1 MNENQWVWSIS
12 DQDEPEGRNRSCS
25 WEPDRRRDRR
35 RRRRRGPR
43 RSRRSRRPVEPVKP
57 VRAWRR
63 RTASSVWG
71 SESPGGLRWKISKPF
86 FGKIGIEM
94 ASYEGPSLQ
103 WVSEWEWYSKQW
115 SVELLGEKY
124 CICSVC
130 QSCSLQ
136 ARNGVIDSLS
146 FCLSVFYGIFIK
158 G

>member
-43 RSRRSRRPVEPVKP
+43 RNRRSRRPVEPVKP

-63 RTASSVWG
+63 RTASSEWE

-103 WVSEWEWYSKQW
+103 WVSENGTVNSEVWNYLEKNIVFVVCAKAAACRQRMGLLTHCLLLVSFFM
-115 SVELLGEKY
+115 ELL
-124 CICSVC
+124 
-130 QSCSLQ
+130 
-136 ARNGVIDSLS
+136 
-146 FCLSVFYGIFIK
+146 
-158 G
+158 